1 MHFNSISET
10 MAVSEIP
17 TCLKT
22 CAFSAEY
29 QNWTPIIGGIIITV
43 AVALSVGY
51 MVSRALNK
59 RDWEAKIRMETYH
72 LTIAVIWIMIILAVT
87 NLTCSVSCSITHDE
101 NPFTT
106 STRYLNDLTGKFSS
120 VFEEL
125 YTKARTIRI
134 ESSFSYAVSNIYYS
148 SHAGCD
154 NIAQVYENFAFMLS
168 PFIASL
174 IIQQYALILISQIA
188 FTFLLPIGIVLRLI
202 PGLKDSA
209 SYVIGIAFALYIV
222 LPLTYVF
229 AKQATEGLTITPIS
243 TDVGDCLSA
252 SDLQTILTD
261 IGTLLPQAV
270 FFPALSSIITIGGAR
285 AFAEIFK
292 YDFAELRGE

>member
-1 MHFNSISET
+1 
-10 MAVSEIP
+10 MAINEIP
-17 TCLKT
+17 TCLTT

-43 AVALSVGY
+43 ALALSLGY

-59 RDWEAKIRMETYH
+59 RDWEAKIRMEVYH
-72 LTIAVIWIMIILAVT
+72 LTIAVIWIAIILIVA
-87 NLTCSVSCSITHDE
+87 NLTCSISCSITKDE
-101 NPFTT
+101 TPFTT
-106 STRYLNDLTGKFSS
+106 ANSYLKSVNTQIGS
-120 VFEEL
+120 VFASL
-125 YTKARTIRI
+125 YEKARNIRI
-134 ESSFSYAVSNIYYS
+134 ESSFSYAVGNLYYS
-148 SHAGCD
+148 SRAGCD
-154 NIAQVYENFAFMLS
+154 NVAQIYENFAFMLS

-188 FTFLLPIGIVLRLI
+188 FTFLLPIGIILRLI

-243 TDVGDCLSA
+243 TDVGDCVSA
-252 SDLQTILTD
+252 SDLQTILID

-270 FFPALSSIITIGGAR
+270 FFPALSSIITIGAAR